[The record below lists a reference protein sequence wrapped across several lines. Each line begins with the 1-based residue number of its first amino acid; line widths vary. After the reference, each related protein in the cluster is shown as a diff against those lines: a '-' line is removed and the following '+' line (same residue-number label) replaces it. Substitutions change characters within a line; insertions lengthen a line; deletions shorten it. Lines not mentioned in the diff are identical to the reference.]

1 MRRHAGGRDVTV
13 RYRRG
18 VAADDRAV
26 HRVYVEAINEIDRR
40 LGSALADE
48 PGDEVA
54 IEADWTKRRTLFAHL
69 AATADQF
76 WVAEDAGRVLGYAR
90 SILRDGLREL
100 TEFFVLPGHQGGGL
114 GGELLARAFPAA
126 GARQRAIIATL
137 EPAALSRYLRSGVGA
152 RCLIAYI
159 GRSLDP
165 GRPSAPAATSSA
177 ALADLAVEEVAADV
191 AGLESLAAIDLAVL
205 GHRRDLDHAWLL
217 RERRGLLYRRA
228 GRVVGYGY
236 VGADSG
242 PFAVL
247 EPADLPAVLLD
258 AEARAAAAGQ
268 ADFSVWLPLA
278 EAGPAGE
285 LLARGYRID
294 PFLAVL
300 LSDAPLQGL
309 DRYVITSPPFFL

>member
-1 MRRHAGGRDVTV
+1 VTV

-18 VAADDRAV
+18 AAADDRAV

-54 IEADWTKRRTLFAHL
+54 IDADWAKRRALFAHL

-76 WVAEDAGRVLGYAR
+76 WVAEDGGRVLGYAR

-165 GRPSAPAATSSA
+165 GRPSAAVASTTST
-177 ALADLAVEEVAADV
+177 ALADLAVAEVTADA

-217 RERRGLLYRRA
+217 GDRQGLLYRRDD
-228 GRVVGYGY
+228 RVVGYGY

-258 AEARAAAAGQ
+258 AEARAAAAGL
-268 ADFSVWLPLA
+268 ADFSIWLPLA

-300 LSDAPLQGL
+300 LSDEPLHGL